1 MKEQVIYRDMRSGEE
16 PIVCELVRQV
26 FDEFVA
32 PDYGKAGAEEFF
44 RFANPD
50 AMETRLFGV
59 PMGLLFVKQ
68 DFEHAAGYHFFID
81 FVRFWVAL

>member
-26 FDEFVA
+26 FNKLVA

-50 AMETRLFGV
+50 AMKARLKAG
-59 PMGLLFVKQ
+59 GFVLVASRS
-68 DFEHAAGYHFFID
+68 EELVGMLE
-81 FVRFWVAL
+81 FV